1 MKHTW
6 YPDDYVA
13 STYQIDFAQLAK
25 EGYRGVI
32 FDVDNTLVEHNAPA
46 DERAIAFFTMLH
58 DNGYKALLLSNNA
71 EPRVQSFKKAS
82 GADAYIYKAGKP
94 SPKSYQKAMEILGTT
109 PETTLF
115 VGDQIFTDIWG
126 ANLAGIR
133 SIMVK
138 PVHKWKEEIQ
148 IIIKRFAEAI
158 VLFFYHFY
166 AKNEKNIKRVPLLDK
181 ET

>member
-1 MKHTW
+1 
-6 YPDDYVA
+6 
-13 STYQIDFAQLAK
+13 
-25 EGYRGVI
+25 
-32 FDVDNTLVEHNAPA
+32 
-46 DERAIAFFTMLH
+46 
-58 DNGYKALLLSNNA
+58 
-71 EPRVQSFKKAS
+71 
-82 GADAYIYKAGKP
+82 
-94 SPKSYQKAMEILGTT
+94 
-109 PETTLF
+109 

-181 ET
+181 EN

>member
-13 STYQIDFAQLAK
+13 STYQIDFAKLAK

-71 EPRVQSFKKAS
+71 EPRVQSFKEAS
-82 GADAYIYKAGKP
+82 GADA
-94 SPKSYQKAMEILGTT
+94 
-109 PETTLF
+109 
-115 VGDQIFTDIWG
+115 
-126 ANLAGIR
+126 
-133 SIMVK
+133 
-138 PVHKWKEEIQ
+138 
-148 IIIKRFAEAI
+148 
-158 VLFFYHFY
+158 
-166 AKNEKNIKRVPLLDK
+166 
-181 ET
+181 

>member
-71 EPRVQSFKKAS
+71 EPRVQSFKEAS

-115 VGDQIFTDIWG
+115 VGDQIFTDIMEISTYSSQTYS
-126 ANLAGIR
+126 AGCSGSMIR
-133 SIMVK
+133 CQERLKDLGCRRHAVCS
-138 PVHKWKEEIQ
+138 PQHLRYEYFSQ
-148 IIIKRFAEAI
+148 
-158 VLFFYHFY
+158 
-166 AKNEKNIKRVPLLDK
+166 
-181 ET
+181 

>member
-71 EPRVQSFKKAS
+71 EPRVQSFKDKRRQVGALLVKDRMTPTSIRQESLVRSLTRRLWRFLVPHRRPLSSWETRFLPIS
-82 GADAYIYKAGKP
+82 GAP
-94 SPKSYQKAMEILGTT
+94 
-109 PETTLF
+109 TLPAF
-115 VGDQIFTDIWG
+115 
-126 ANLAGIR
+126 
-133 SIMVK
+133 
-138 PVHKWKEEIQ
+138 
-148 IIIKRFAEAI
+148 
-158 VLFFYHFY
+158 
-166 AKNEKNIKRVPLLDK
+166 VPLWSSRSTSGRKKSRLL
-181 ET
+181 